1 SSTMADMAHLDLDIP
16 VRWTDLD
23 AYGHVNNAAMVRLLE
38 EARIA
43 AFWPAPAE
51 QVALGAQQPEAAL
64 PVGGVGAPVSTV
76 IASQRIEYARSLDH
90 RRDGVVVRLWI
101 SRLGGASFDIDYL
114 VLTKAVPGGRPPY
127 ARARTVLVVVDA
139 DHGTPVRLEEE
150 VRGRL
155 SVHQAQPL
163 TFRGWARPEP
173 ADRRVTAGGRGR
185 HRRASAPRRRHAC

>member
-1 SSTMADMAHLDLDIP
+1 MADMAHLDLDIP

-90 RRDGVVVRLWI
+90 R
-101 SRLGGASFDIDYL
+101 S
-114 VLTKAVPGGRPPY
+114 
-127 ARARTVLVVVDA
+127 
-139 DHGTPVRLEEE
+139 EE
-150 VRGRL
+150 
-155 SVHQAQPL
+155 
-163 TFRGWARPEP
+163 
-173 ADRRVTAGGRGR
+173 RRVGKEWRDR
-185 HRRASAPRRRHAC
+185 WRRERE